1 MIVLLEKM
9 PYLDDPGN
17 KELFLRRIERI
28 YPYPTDE
35 YLFIER
41 AYQTAKD
48 AFREKYREDQ
58 LTRYFEHLRIV
69 TLIGVD
75 HLRIIDHEVIA
86 ALLLHDIVE
95 DILGWTVRRVKLEF
109 GMHVAKLVAYASK
122 PSMKDFP
129 DKEARDKVYHRRFMT
144 APREFFFLK
153 LPDRL
158 HNLWTLDACP
168 RDKQERKIIE
178 TKRYYMPYAEREK
191 ILIHELEEAIE
202 RIEAMWVAETPVIY
216 APPVSVQGIAI

>member
-1 MIVLLEKM
+1 MLLEKM

-17 KELFLRRIERI
+17 KESFLRRIERI

-35 YLFIER
+35 YHFIER

-58 LTRYFEHLRIV
+58 LTRYFEHLRVV
-69 TLIGVD
+69 TLIGID

-95 DILGWTVRRVKLEF
+95 DISGWTVQRVKKEF
-109 GMHVAKLVAYASK
+109 GAKVAKLVAYASK
-122 PSMKDFP
+122 PNIKDFP
-129 DKEARDKVYHRRFMT
+129 DKETRDKVYHRRFMT
-144 APREFFFLK
+144 APRKFFFIK

-158 HNLWTLDACP
+158 HNLWTLGACS

-191 ILIHELEEAIE
+191 ILIHELEEAIA
-202 RIEAMWVAETPVIY
+202 RIEAMWVEQTPTNKIFCSS
-216 APPVSVQGIAI
+216 AQGIAI